1 MDIEWM
7 LVGGV
12 DGCWVDIGWS
22 RRILNGCWVE
32 EWMDVGWM
40 LGGVNRCWVDVGWS
54 SGCMFPS
61 TARFGVR

>member
-1 MDIEWM
+1 
-7 LVGGV
+7 
-12 DGCWVDIGWS
+12 
-22 RRILNGCWVE
+22 
-32 EWMDVGWM
+32 MDVGWM